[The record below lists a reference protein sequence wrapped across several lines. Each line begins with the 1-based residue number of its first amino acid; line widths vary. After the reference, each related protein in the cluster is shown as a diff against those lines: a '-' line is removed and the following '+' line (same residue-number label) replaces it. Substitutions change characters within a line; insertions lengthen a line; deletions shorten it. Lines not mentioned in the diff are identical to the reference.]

1 MLWTFVGSDN
11 VAEFIELYL
20 FLLLAFIIFSFV
32 DIIIG
37 NERLIDD
44 VEKYNNSIEE
54 LKEII
59 NRTFGESFNKLID
72 IIDNTITKIRR
83 K

>member
-1 MLWTFVGSDN
+1 MSDN

>member
-1 MLWTFVGSDN
+1 M
-11 VAEFIELYL
+11 AEFIELYL

-44 VEKYNNSIEE
+44 VEKYNNSIKE